1 LTYSA
6 IPVVALYKSG
16 LLDGT
21 TTPETENAVVTWK
34 WQALV
39 VVNYLIPYIILVFL
53 QFKSLRRFSQ
63 KKLLGLALSTQEQQR
78 KLYVTSILWILS
90 FIISLVNIPI
100 VI

>member
-21 TTPETENAVVTWK
+21 TTPEAENAAVTWK

-39 VVNYLIPYIILVFL
+39 VANYLIPYIILVFL
-53 QFKSLRRFSQ
+53 
-63 KKLLGLALSTQEQQR
+63 
-78 KLYVTSILWILS
+78 
-90 FIISLVNIPI
+90 
-100 VI
+100 